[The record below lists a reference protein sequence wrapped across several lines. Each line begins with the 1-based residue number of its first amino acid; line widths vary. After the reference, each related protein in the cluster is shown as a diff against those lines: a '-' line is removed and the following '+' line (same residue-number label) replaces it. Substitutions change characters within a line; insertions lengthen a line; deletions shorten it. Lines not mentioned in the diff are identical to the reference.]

1 MLAFY
6 VMELC
11 SHSNLAATC
20 ALCAARGK
28 TVSRTLAA
36 EAVACAR
43 KGQRGAGHLKAIVWT
58 AILVAFIYVA
68 AMAIPVLI
76 NNYQF
81 QDTLDGIARYAS
93 VNHRTNDQIQK
104 AVLDEAQKEDLPIQL
119 EDIKVVGAAGN
130 VHINVDYAVVID
142 LKVFQ
147 WTVNFHPAASNSALF

>member
-1 MLAFY
+1 LPAK
-6 VMELC
+6 
-11 SHSNLAATC
+11 C
-20 ALCAARGK
+20 APCAAHGK
-28 TVSRTLAA
+28 TVSRTRGV
-36 EAVACAR
+36 ETVAGAR
-43 KGQRGAGHLKAIVWT
+43 ESQKGAGHLKAVVWT

-104 AVLDEAQKEDLPIQL
+104 AVLDEAQKEDLPIEL
-119 EDIKVVGAAGN
+119 EDIKVAGAAGN
-130 VHINVDYAVVID
+130 VHINVDYSVVID

>member
-1 MLAFY
+1 MEAAGRRTVVSNDRPNSGGISGQEFSAFRDI
-6 VMELC
+6 
-11 SHSNLAATC
+11 
-20 ALCAARGK
+20 ALLSL
-28 TVSRTLAA
+28 V
-36 EAVACAR
+36 VFFCAR
-43 KGQRGAGHLKAIVWT
+43 RVILPHLKAVVWT

-104 AVLDEAQKEDLPIQL
+104 AVLDEAQKEDLPIEL
-119 EDIKVVGAAGN
+119 EDIKVAGAAGN
-130 VHINVDYAVVID
+130 VHINVDYSVVID